1 VEVQAK
7 WRSGCIFKADA
18 QKVYEEIGD
27 NSITPEE
34 VIEIAKNKKSELHK
48 CFEWDDKIAGQK
60 FRLQQ
65 ARQVLNNLVFIP
77 VKKEEQPVRIFS
89 YTPETG
95 YKPTIQMVVNMDE
108 YQSLLAQAK
117 RELLA
122 FERKYSTLSELQ
134 EVFDAIEAL

>member
-1 VEVQAK
+1 MEVQAK
-7 WRSGCIFKADA
+7 WRTGCVFQADA

-27 NSITPEE
+27 SSITPEE
-34 VIEIAKNKKSELHK
+34 VIEKAKDKKSELHK
-48 CFEWDDKIAGQK
+48 CFEWDDKVAGQK

-77 VKKEEQPVRIFS
+77 VEKEEQPIRIFS

-95 YKPTIQMVVNMDE
+95 YKPTVQMVVNFDE
-108 YQSLLAQAK
+108 YQNLLAQAK

-134 EVFDAIEAL
+134 EIFDLIGTL